1 MRQDLLSFRRG
12 CLEAAEQLCFLKK
25 EPCSPPISHCFF
37 LFCGLRCHWEVCQRL
52 LRSRWHPHVAKIKP
66 QPKGRSE
73 ASVTKQTYTL
83 LEKNI
88 YIYIYTTYIYK
99 HVHVHVYTCFSSFL
113 PTPLFP
119 RHVTLPHPG
128 ALDAVGLPWLLPP
141 SAGILAAQDEA
152 GASGKAAI
160 KLGPNSIG
168 PPGWPRDKLDI
179 LETCEKMCEVIWNHL
194 LCREVRKNIGCES
207 ESIEIGP

>member
-1 MRQDLLSFRRG
+1 MFM
-12 CLEAAEQLCFLKK
+12 
-25 EPCSPPISHCFF
+25 
-37 LFCGLRCHWEVCQRL
+37 
-52 LRSRWHPHVAKIKP
+52 
-66 QPKGRSE
+66 
-73 ASVTKQTYTL
+73 YM
-83 LEKNI
+83 
-88 YIYIYTTYIYK
+88 YI
-99 HVHVHVYTCFSSFL
+99 TCFSSFL
-113 PTPLFP
+113 PTSLFL